1 MPIFIVKYIFHLYK
15 KTSVVT
21 LVNDVALQAIEINV
35 RKNTG
40 NRESCPNNEI
50 EILKRKFVT
59 DDETPMYFRYL
70 IN

>member
-40 NRESCPNNEI
+40 NREVALTMK
-50 EILKRKFVT
+50 LKF
-59 DDETPMYFRYL
+59 
-70 IN
+70 

>member
-40 NRESCPNNEI
+40 NRGNRGSCPKNEI
-50 EILKRKFVT
+50 EILK
-59 DDETPMYFRYL
+59 ESL
-70 IN
+70 